1 MLKLIY
7 SPKAVIDID
16 LIYDYTESRW
26 SGKQADDYILAIRDC
41 CQSLSVS
48 LIKGRRL
55 DGIKS
60 GYLAYACGSHFII
73 YKHDTASVTIVR
85 VLHQRMN
92 IAAHL

>member
-41 CQSLSVS
+41 CQSLYVS
-48 LIKGRRL
+48 LIKV
-55 DGIKS
+55 S
-60 GYLAYACGSHFII
+60 PA
-73 YKHDTASVTIVR
+73 
-85 VLHQRMN
+85 
-92 IAAHL
+92 